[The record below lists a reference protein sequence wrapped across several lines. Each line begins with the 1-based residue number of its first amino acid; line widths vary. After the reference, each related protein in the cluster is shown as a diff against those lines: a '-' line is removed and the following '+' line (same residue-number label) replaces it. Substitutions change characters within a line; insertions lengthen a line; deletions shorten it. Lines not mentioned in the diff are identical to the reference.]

1 MTILQ
6 DALIAT
12 HRKNIE
18 RYTRL
23 LSTKLA
29 EHERKYIHKR
39 LTQERMEIDRLR
51 MQALRRERAAMAI
64 NPSAAEPIPL
74 S

>member
-6 DALIAT
+6 DALIAS

-23 LSTKLA
+23 LGTKLA
-29 EHERKYIHKR
+29 AHERKYIHKR
-39 LTQERMEIDRLR
+39 LTQERMELDRLR
-51 MQALRRERAAMAI
+51 MRALREDRAPPTI
-64 NPSAAEPIPL
+64 NTSAADPIPL